1 MTCMCNRRLNCLS
14 PDREAAHPSFSAGGA
29 PAPAAKAEPATGVA
43 AWGPLRGVYQRAPLG
58 VGLPW
63 RAPAEESPLP
73 AASPAEGEGRLRR
86 AKKSVLRRRN
96 LV

>member
-1 MTCMCNRRLNCLS
+1 MCNRMLNCLS
-14 PDREAAHPSFSAGGA
+14 PDGKLLAPLSVPGGS
-29 PAPAAKAEPATGVA
+29 PAPAAKADPAIGVA
-43 AWGPLRGVYQRAPLG
+43 AWAPLRGVYQRAPLG

-63 RAPAEESPLP
+63 GAPAEERPLP

-86 AKKSVLRRRN
+86 AKRNVLRRRN